1 MIYHIIRWSSYL
13 HKASIVFSVMPC
25 SSPRDTVEVAS
36 LMESTGR
43 LGVPSLFLF
52 WLLFFLSSFL
62 PSLFCFLFC
71 LLPFESYPNFG
82 SSFPGYILKFR
93 IYCLYSKAFGI
104 LFWIFFSSELLEFS
118 LIVKIHEGS
127 PTFWL
132 AHEDP
137 NVRDHRCNPGD
148 GMPARPCE
156 HASCQTGWWYCNV
169 GYVKRKSSKSG
180 RWRRLLL
187 HQVQSI

>member
-1 MIYHIIRWSSYL
+1 ML
-13 HKASIVFSVMPC
+13 C

-52 WLLFFLSSFL
+52 LTSLLPFFF
-62 PSLFCFLFC
+62 FC

-82 SSFPGYILKFR
+82 SRFPGYILKFR

-104 LFWIFFSSELLEFS
+104 LFWIFFRLELLEFS

-137 NVRDHRCNPGD
+137 DVRDHRCNPGD
-148 GMPARPCE
+148 GMPVRPCE
-156 HASCQTGWWYCNV
+156 HASCQTG
-169 GYVKRKSSKSG
+169 
-180 RWRRLLL
+180 
-187 HQVQSI
+187 